1 MWKAVTAIL
10 ILALIAAG
18 AVFVLPTVVEERIV
32 DALKQQ
38 TAAEDVQISITDSP
52 RLVFGEIGAVDG
64 VMRQG
69 RVGKLFVREL
79 TVSGT
84 GLKVDMMTLLRE
96 HKVELTSADSV
107 QMRGVVDA
115 DAVREFTST
124 ACRWKP
130 ITTLATKPMR
140 IAASRIG

>member
-115 DAVREFTST
+115 DAVRGTGKPSYQSGSGTLRST
-124 ACRWKP
+124 NKVGER
-130 ITTLATKPMR
+130 
-140 IAASRIG
+140 SRTA

>member
-52 RLVFGEIGAVDG
+52 RLVFGEIDPFIRAYLNA
-64 VMRQG
+64 
-69 RVGKLFVREL
+69 KAN
-79 TVSGT
+79 
-84 GLKVDMMTLLRE
+84 
-96 HKVELTSADSV
+96 H
-107 QMRGVVDA
+107 
-115 DAVREFTST
+115 EF
-124 ACRWKP
+124 
-130 ITTLATKPMR
+130 
-140 IAASRIG
+140 